1 MNKRLSSGLTLS
13 CLSLLPLG
21 QVDATGFIEDSKA
34 TLGFRTFYMNQ
45 DDRNSDRPRIDE
57 TGQAFLFEYKSGFTE
72 GFVGFG
78 LDVIAQEGVRLDGGG
93 RAGKVGAE
101 RAPGAGSM
109 FPLKSNGKS
118 QEDYGRL
125 NATGKMRISKTIAEV
140 GVLRPTLPILKS
152 NDGRLLP
159 QLFHGAQV
167 TSNEFSNL
175 TFVGGR
181 LEHSTE
187 RNSTDSQALFIGG
200 AANNQR
206 SNEFYYGGVDYKATK
221 ALTLQY
227 YYSNLDDFY
236 EQHFFGLVH
245 NWALPVGA
253 LKSDLRYWTSNSDGA
268 NGSSSGRAEGYRSS
282 GYWGSGSSH
291 VGEVDNDTLHLYPGR
306 PCAGR
311 RLPEGHRPQRFP
323 LPEHGRRLDA
333 ADHRRDQREVRPGR
347 RADLG
352 GLLLLQL
359 RGDRHTGPVDQPAV
373 LQRRR
378 HQCQGARPGR
388 VGTRLPCGLRGSER
402 PSQGGRR
409 QLA

>member
-1 MNKRLSSGLTLS
+1 MRRPEKRAMNRKSTLTLAVVAGT
-13 CLSLLPLG
+13 LGLPMTV
-21 QVDATGFIEDSKA
+21 QEAAAAGFIEDSKA

-93 RAGKVGAE
+93 RAGKAGAE

-291 VGEVDNDTLHLYPGR
+291 KGEVDNDTL
-306 PCAGR
+306 
-311 RLPEGHRPQRFP
+311 
-323 LPEHGRRLDA
+323 
-333 ADHRRDQREVRPGR
+333 
-347 RADLG
+347 
-352 GLLLLQL
+352 
-359 RGDRHTGPVDQPAV
+359 
-373 LQRRR
+373 
-378 HQCQGARPGR
+378 
-388 VGTRLPCGLRGSER
+388 
-402 PSQGGRR
+402 
-409 QLA
+409 